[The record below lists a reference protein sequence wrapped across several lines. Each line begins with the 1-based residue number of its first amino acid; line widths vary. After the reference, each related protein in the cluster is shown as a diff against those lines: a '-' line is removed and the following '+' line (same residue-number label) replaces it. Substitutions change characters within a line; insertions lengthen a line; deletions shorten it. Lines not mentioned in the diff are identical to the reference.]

1 MVVSARGRCGSER
14 LVSVAS
20 SATTTSLEV
29 LLEAGD
35 ELADTEV
42 SDHGLEGLVVLGIDL
57 LDLDLGLLG
66 DEIHLSL
73 SFLLLLKVS

>member
-42 SDHGLEGLVVLGIDL
+42 SDHGLKGLVVLGIDL
-57 LDLDLGLLG
+57 VDLGADKIFHG
-66 DEIHLSL
+66 P
-73 SFLLLLKVS
+73 VSHRLAGIL